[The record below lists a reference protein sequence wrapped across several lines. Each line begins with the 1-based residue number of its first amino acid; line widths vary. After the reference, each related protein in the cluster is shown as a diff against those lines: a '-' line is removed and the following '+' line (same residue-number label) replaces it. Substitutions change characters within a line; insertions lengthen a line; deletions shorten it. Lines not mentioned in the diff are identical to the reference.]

1 MKAAVLGAGVI
12 GAGWAAR
19 FLLHGW
25 DVAVWDTDSRAMERV
40 KAVQTRAADALSK
53 LYDIALPRPGNLN
66 HYKDVTAA
74 VADCDWIQESV
85 PEQLEIK
92 QALYAGIAGAVRENV
107 PVASS
112 TSGFKPTELASG
124 SPLAHQILV
133 CHPFNPVY
141 LIPGVEVVPGE
152 KTAAEIA
159 ALAPQILRSI
169 GMQAV
174 VIDAEIDAH
183 VADRLLEAVWRE
195 ALWLVNDGVA
205 TTSQIDE
212 IIRTTFGLRW
222 AQMGLFETYRLAG
235 GEGGFRHFLQQ
246 FGPALQWPWTKL
258 MDVPELTDEL
268 VDRIVAQSD
277 EQSMGRNLAQMEDQR
292 DRNLVALLRA
302 LKDEGQGAGLGIS
315 RFEAGDYRP

>member
-1 MKAAVLGAGVI
+1 LKAAVLGAGVI

-25 DVAVWDTDSRAMERV
+25 DVAVWDPDSRAMERV
-40 KAVQTRAADALSK
+40 EAAQSRAADALGE
-53 LYDIALPRPGNLN
+53 LYDVALPRPGNLS
-66 HYKDVTAA
+66 YCEEVADA
-74 VADCDWIQESV
+74 VADADWIQESV

-92 QALYAGIAGAVRENV
+92 QALYASIAGAVRENV
-107 PVASS
+107 PVAST

-124 SPLAHQILV
+124 NPLADQILV

-141 LIPGVEVVPGE
+141 LIPGVEVVAGE
-152 KTAAEIA
+152 KTAEEITRRA
-159 ALAPQILRSI
+159 RQALQSI

-235 GEGGFRHFLQQ
+235 GEGGLRHFLQQ

-258 MDVPELTDEL
+258 MNVPELTEEL
-268 VDRIVAQSD
+268 VDRIVCQSD
-277 EQSMGRNLAQMEDQR
+277 EQSGGRSLAQMERQR

-315 RFEAGDYRP
+315 KFEAGDYRP